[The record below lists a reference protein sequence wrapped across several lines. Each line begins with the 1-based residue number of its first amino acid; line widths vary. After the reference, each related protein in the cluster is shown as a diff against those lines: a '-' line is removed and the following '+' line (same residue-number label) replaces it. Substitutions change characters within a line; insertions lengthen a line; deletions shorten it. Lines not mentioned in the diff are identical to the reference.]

1 MDRPW
6 RSGLHLRTRAR
17 LIRAFQRFPLT
28 FLTLRS
34 GILSHAE
41 KKCKKTKKNPTAAD
55 CRLVW
60 NTTGRGPL
68 KTDSVRCLCRAPSAA
83 ANLGTNKSASSGTQS
98 VPYVGGESSGDVESV
113 VRIDLTGWEISAFPS
128 IFFLFFFYYLIGY
141 DALFYW
147 FRVI

>member
-17 LIRAFQRFPLT
+17 LIRAFQWFPLT

-34 GILSHAE
+34 GILSRR

-83 ANLGTNKSASSGTQS
+83 ANLGTNKSALSGTQS

-113 VRIDLTGWEISAFPS
+113 VRIDLTDWEISASPS
-128 IFFLFFFYYLIGY
+128 VFFFFYYLIRY